1 MYWNFKEGIM
11 DRDKLLKI
19 AYNTMEC
26 RKAHLNREKGFIFYH
41 GERTANL
48 ALNLRKKI
56 FPGEPSKDDIIYA
69 AALFHDIG
77 KGIGHHNE
85 TGGVLAKEFLEN
97 EMPMQDLETVCSII
111 RLHNKRKLTDNYSM
125 EIKIV
130 QDADLLD
137 HLGTIEVWLHFFY
150 YANQGGNVK
159 DSIEYW
165 TGQEFKENRK
175 IQRELLNY
183 NLSKQIF
190 DEKIKF
196 EDDFIKRFYKEA
208 NGDI

>member
-1 MYWNFKEGIM
+1 M

-26 RKAHLNREKGFIFYH
+26 RKAHLSREKGFIFYH

-56 FPGEPSKDDIIYA
+56 FPDELSKDDIIYA

-85 TGGVLAKEFLEN
+85 TGEVLAREFLEN
-97 EMPMQDLETVCSII
+97 EMVKEDLEAVCKII
-111 RLHNKRKLTDNYSM
+111 KFHNKRKLSDDYSM
-125 EIKIV
+125 EIRLV

-137 HLGTIEVWLHFFY
+137 HLGTIEVWLNFFY
-150 YANQGGNVK
+150 YASQGGSVK
-159 DSIEYW
+159 DSVEYW
-165 TGQEFKENRK
+165 TSQKFNEDRK

-183 NLSKQIF
+183 NLSKHIF

-196 EDDFIKRFYKEA
+196 EDDFIKRFSKEA

>member
-1 MYWNFKEGIM
+1 M

-19 AYNTMEC
+19 AYSTMEC

-56 FPGEPSKDDIIYA
+56 FPDELSKDDIIYA

-85 TGGVLAKEFLEN
+85 TGEVLVREFLKN
-97 EMPMQDLETVCSII
+97 EISEQDMETVCKII
-111 RLHNKRKLTDNYSM
+111 KFHNKRKLSDNYSI
-125 EIKIV
+125 EIKLV

-150 YANQGGNVK
+150 YANQGGGVK

-183 NLSKQIF
+183 DLSKHIF

-196 EDDFIKRFYKEA
+196 EDDFIKRFSKEA